1 MPLPYDYREMLYSDR
16 DRFAAEAAWRFFADR
31 ECTHRVLPDGRCDII
46 LRFRSDG
53 MKPLL
58 GVITPIVTGAA
69 TRFHM
74 IPIEAGTGYVG
85 VRLRPGTARRVLG
98 MDLGIIANRGVVGDA
113 VLTEIPELG
122 ALCIPARSV
131 DTLVD
136 RLAAFVAERLR
147 GFTIDPLFAD
157 LIDTLHVTGGR
168 LPIADIASLHRVD
181 VRTVLR
187 RISYD
192 TGLTPKQM
200 AMVVQF
206 HRALRLRF
214 HDGLDVASTAIEA
227 GYADQAHMSRAFR
240 LMGGISPARL
250 PDLVLA
256 DFPI

>member
-1 MPLPYDYREMLYSDR
+1 MPLPFDYREMLHPSR

-31 ECTHRVLPDGRCDII
+31 ECAHRVLPDGRCDII

-53 MKPLL
+53 MKPL

-74 IPIEAGTGYVG
+74 VPIAAGTGYVG
-85 VRLRPGTARRVLG
+85 VRLRPGTARGVLG
-98 MDLGIIANRGVVGDA
+98 MDPGMIANRSLVGDA

-122 ALCIPARSV
+122 ALCIPAQSV
-131 DTLVD
+131 ERLVD
-136 RLAAFVAERLR
+136 GLAAFVAERLS
-147 GFTIDPLFAD
+147 GLTIDPLSAD

-168 LPIADIASLHRVD
+168 VPIADIASLHRVD
-181 VRTVLR
+181 VRTVQR
-187 RISYD
+187 RISCA
-192 TGLTPKQM
+192 TGLAPKQM

-256 DFPI
+256 GFPI

>member
-1 MPLPYDYREMLYSDR
+1 MPLPYDYRETLYSSR

-31 ECTHRVLPDGRCDII
+31 ECAHRVLPDGRCDII
-46 LRFRSDG
+46 LRFQSDG
-53 MKPLL
+53 MKPS
-58 GVITPIVTGAA
+58 GAITLIVTGAA
-69 TRFHM
+69 TRFHI
-74 IPIEAGTGYVG
+74 IPIAAGTGYVG

-98 MDLGIIANRGVVGDA
+98 MDLGIIANRGVAGDA

-122 ALCIPARSV
+122 ALCIPVQSV

-136 RLAAFVAERLR
+136 RLAAFVAERLS

-168 LPIADIASLHRVD
+168 LPIADIAGLHRVD
-181 VRTVLR
+181 VRTVRR
-187 RISYD
+187 RISCA
-192 TGLTPKQM
+192 TGLAPKQM

-206 HRALRLRF
+206 HRALRLLF
-214 HDGLDVASTAIEA
+214 HDGLDVASTAVEA

-256 DFPI
+256 GFPI

>member
-1 MPLPYDYREMLYSDR
+1 MPLPYDYSETPHHSR
-16 DRFAAEAAWRFFADR
+16 DRFAAEAVWRFFANR

-53 MKPLL
+53 MKLS

-74 IPIEAGTGYVG
+74 VPITAGTGYVG
-85 VRLRPGTARRVLG
+85 VRLRPGTARGVLG
-98 MDLGIIANRGVVGDA
+98 IDPGTIADRGLVGDA
-113 VLTEIPELG
+113 ALTAIPELG
-122 ALCIPARSV
+122 ALCTPVRNV

-136 RLAAFVAERLR
+136 RLAAFIASRVR
-147 GFTIDPLFAD
+147 GFTIDRLSAN
-157 LIDTLHVTGGR
+157 LIDMLHVTGGR
-168 LPIADIASLHRVD
+168 LPIADIARLHRVD
-181 VRTVLR
+181 VRTVRR
-187 RISYD
+187 RISFA

-200 AMVVQF
+200 AMIIQF

-214 HDGLDVASTAIEA
+214 HDRLDVASTAIEA

-240 LMGGISPARL
+240 LIGGISPARL

-256 DFPI
+256 GFPI